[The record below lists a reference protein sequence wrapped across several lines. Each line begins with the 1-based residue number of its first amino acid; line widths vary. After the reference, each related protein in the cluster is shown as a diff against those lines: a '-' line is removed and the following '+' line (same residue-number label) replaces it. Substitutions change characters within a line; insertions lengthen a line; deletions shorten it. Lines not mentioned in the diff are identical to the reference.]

1 MFYNRIGKVEKF
13 KHGSTVMFLGKA
25 VVLSTIILLLVQFI
39 ANTETCYLHTGVD
52 KLPSHFQK
60 ILLDKYKT
68 NSLRC
73 PYNDKFD
80 VSYTFNLA
88 DNGNNTE
95 NVTAIKINIAD
106 IVAKKH
112 SIGSNEETVMQDT
125 VLQTCGRLCSVK
137 SCSCFTKMIW
147 SKSCYAD
154 FYEFGLQVDTIDDQ
168 PKKGVFSIYFVVMV
182 LILSLLILSFA
193 LYRIIYNCRKPA
205 SSMVI

>member
-1 MFYNRIGKVEKF
+1 MGEHIIMVLCCCGNNNHQVDDPEDGAGGPEVGEGGEARERGTRYSVNKMFYSRIGRVEKF

-52 KLPSHFQK
+52 KLPSHLQK

-88 DNGNNTE
+88 D
-95 NVTAIKINIAD
+95 
-106 IVAKKH
+106 
-112 SIGSNEETVMQDT
+112 
-125 VLQTCGRLCSVK
+125 
-137 SCSCFTKMIW
+137 
-147 SKSCYAD
+147 
-154 FYEFGLQVDTIDDQ
+154 
-168 PKKGVFSIYFVVMV
+168 
-182 LILSLLILSFA
+182 
-193 LYRIIYNCRKPA
+193 
-205 SSMVI
+205 

>member
-1 MFYNRIGKVEKF
+1 MFFCCCKKTKDEDVRDETAETQDENISHSLSKMFYNRIGKVEKF

-25 VVLSTIILLLVQFI
+25 VLLSTIILLLVQFI

-112 SIGSNEETVMQDT
+112 SIG
-125 VLQTCGRLCSVK
+125 R
-137 SCSCFTKMIW
+137 
-147 SKSCYAD
+147 
-154 FYEFGLQVDTIDDQ
+154 
-168 PKKGVFSIYFVVMV
+168 
-182 LILSLLILSFA
+182 
-193 LYRIIYNCRKPA
+193 
-205 SSMVI
+205 